1 MFDVFFYVL
10 CFLHNTTNFYYPCDD
25 YHDFDNVIT
34 VAGTEDFTIHLAQL
48 KYFGVDSKIYFLPK
62 YLRGF

>member
-1 MFDVFFYVL
+1 MFGVFL

-34 VAGTEDFTIHLAQL
+34 VAGTEDLSIHFAQL
-48 KYFGVDSKIYFLPK
+48 KYFGVNSKIYFYAK
-62 YLRGF
+62 VFEGF